1 MTTDTLQ
8 RKLKALEHYP
18 QLPAGLVQRFADI
31 LPQLSPWQLLR
42 LNPLQ
47 LAEEHDLE
55 LSSLIDLLLY
65 STRIGLFDLNWT
77 VVCLGCGSTEY
88 TYGSINSLK
97 EGHVFCPVCNRG
109 VNFSLDQQ
117 VEVTFGLHPGIEDF
131 SAQVNPFASLENYYR
146 SYFSASLQ
154 HSPQLLPVM
163 QSLFHGLYWVEPN
176 ERISLPLQAE
186 PNRAYRV
193 LNLQSHTQFWLKT
206 GSEISDLPVVVDTD
220 ISEQGFVENE
230 RQIPAGQV
238 SLQIHNC
245 SAVTRILT
253 FWRYDFEAVVG
264 TLQAYPSQ
272 LKPFLTAKMLLNHQT
287 FRELYKMQQLDP
299 DLRLSIGSQTVM
311 FTDLKGSTAMYEQTG
326 DYQAYALVQRH
337 FDLLTECTRRHA
349 GSVVKTIGDAIMAT
363 FSSPADG
370 LRAALEMVDAIDALN
385 QPQAE
390 LQLGLKVGLHTGPV
404 LAVNANERLDFFGQ
418 TVNLAARIQGLAEA
432 GEIWVSESVLNPQT
446 QAILSEASY
455 GSEARSAFLKGISN
469 AMPVWCC
476 QRERR

>member
-1 MTTDTLQ
+1 MLTDTLQ

-18 QLPAGLVQRFADI
+18 QLPAGLVQRFGEL

-47 LAEEHDLE
+47 LAQDYNFD
-55 LSSLIDLLLY
+55 LSSLLDLLLY

-88 TYGSINSLK
+88 TYGSINGLK
-97 EGHVFCPVCNRG
+97 EGHAFCPVCNQD
-109 VNFSLDQQ
+109 VDFSLDRQ
-117 VEVTFGLHPGIEDF
+117 VEVTFSLHPGIADF
-131 SAQVNPFASLENYYR
+131 SEQVNPLASLENYYR
-146 SYFSASLQ
+146 SYFSASMK
-154 HSPQLLPVM
+154 HAPELLPLM
-163 QSLFHGLYWVEPN
+163 QSLCLGLYWVEPN
-176 ERISLPLQAE
+176 ERVALPLQAE
-186 PNRAYRV
+186 PNSLYRV
-193 LNLQSHTQFWLKT
+193 LNLQSHSQFWLKT
-206 GSEISDLPVVVDTD
+206 GSELAALPVVVDTD

-230 RQIPAGQV
+230 RQLPAGEV
-238 SLQIHNC
+238 SLRIHNC
-245 SAVTRILT
+245 SATTRILT
-253 FWRYDFEAVVG
+253 FWKYDFEAMLAV
-264 TLQAYPSQ
+264 LQSHPSQ
-272 LKPFLTAKMLLNHQT
+272 LLPFLSAQMLLNHQT

-337 FDLLTECTRRHA
+337 FDLLTACTRRHA

-370 LRAALEMVDAIDALN
+370 LRAALEMVADIDTLN
-385 QPQAE
+385 QPGAE

-432 GEIWVSESVLNPQT
+432 GEIWVSETVLNPST
-446 QAILSEASY
+446 EAILTEAGY
-455 GSEARSAFLKGISN
+455 RFEARSAFLKGISQ
-469 AMPVWCC
+469 AMPVWRC
-476 QRERR
+476 QRD